1 MGRSTKVSQPNVSND
16 HDLAEP
22 QPEQQLHFRDRMV
35 YLSGEM
41 NEVSI
46 TQVIGGILTL
56 ANDNDKL
63 PITLIVS
70 TYGGSVD
77 EMFSLYDVMKYVPCP
92 IHTVGLGKIMSAGVL
107 LLSAGTKGQRL
118 LGANARVMIHSMSG
132 GAHGNVFEIKN
143 KSDEIQR
150 HQQSMVDCLVA
161 ETKMSQQTL
170 SKIMN
175 TKIDTFYNA
184 RECVKLGIVD
194 KIIGQ

>member
-107 LLSAGTKGQRL
+107 LLAAGEKGHRL
-118 LGANARVMIHSMSG
+118 IGANARVMIHSMSG
-132 GAHGNVFEIKN
+132 GMHGNVFEVKN
-143 KSDEIQR
+143 KSDEM
-150 HQQSMVDCLVA
+150 QQLQESIVNSLAV
-161 ETKMSQQTL
+161 ETKMSKQSLT
-170 SKIMN
+170 KIMS
-175 TKIDTFYNA
+175 TKLDTFYNA
-184 RECVKLGIVD
+184 RECVKFGIVD
-194 KIIGQ
+194 KIVGQ